1 MMRGVLHSLFVITL
15 LGGIAAADPG
25 DPMPA
30 EQAPK
35 AADPAPKAADSKFEV
50 KKDEGAQTEK
60 SAKTSKHKAKQA
72 RKHKTHKHK
81 SKHHKAKK
89 AAASGA

>member
-1 MMRGVLHSLFVITL
+1 MMRGVLHSLLVVAL

-30 EQAPK
+30 EQA
-35 AADPAPKAADSKFEV
+35 APKGADSKFEV
-50 KKDEGAQTEK
+50 VKKDAPTERPPTDK
-60 SAKTSKHKAKQA
+60 SEKTSRHKAKQA

>member
-50 KKDEGAQTEK
+50 VKKDDGAAT
-60 SAKTSKHKAKQA
+60 AKTSKHKAKQA

-81 SKHHKAKK
+81 AKHHKAKK